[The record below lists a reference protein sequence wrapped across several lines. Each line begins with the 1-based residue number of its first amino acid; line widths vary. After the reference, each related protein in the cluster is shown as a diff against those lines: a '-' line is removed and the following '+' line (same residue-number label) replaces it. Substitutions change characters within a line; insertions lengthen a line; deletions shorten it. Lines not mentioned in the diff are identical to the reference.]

1 MIIGLKHRFALIYGT
16 TIFFVVLMTMGL
28 MIMVLNYYVTSQS
41 VFTSEVQRQ
50 FQSTII
56 GIGFIFAPVGFFFS
70 YTIGW
75 FISEQLHTS
84 RYMIAPLALE
94 NPPQEPVMLEREFRS
109 KISSIHRSVEQ
120 MREAYEQIQ
129 HFSVN
134 ASHELRTPLTIMR
147 GEIELAL
154 RQEKSVE
161 QYQEILGSL
170 FEETIRLSRILDD
183 LLLVAK
189 SQLGQ
194 VPLNT
199 ELLDLRQLI
208 EEMQDEAE
216 MYTSQ
221 AGIRL
226 SLGHLDPAPIMGDPL
241 RLRRMLLNLI
251 DNAVKYNRPGG
262 SINISLFSA
271 RDEARLTI
279 EDTGIGIAKDDVPRI
294 FDRFYR
300 VDTEHAKGMGG
311 TGLGLFIVRWIA
323 ETHGGHIAVTST
335 PGTGSTFIITLP
347 LTTLA

>member
-28 MIMVLNYYVTSQS
+28 MIMVLNYYVTSQP
-41 VFTSEVQRQ
+41 VFSSEVQRQ
-50 FQSTII
+50 FQNTII
-56 GIGFIFAPVGFFFS
+56 GIGVVFAPVGFFFA

-84 RYMIAPLALE
+84 RYMIAPHALE
-94 NPPQEPVMLEREFRS
+94 EPPQETVALEREFRT
-109 KISSIHRSVEQ
+109 KISSIHHSVEQ
-120 MREAYEQIQ
+120 MKEAYEQIQ

-154 RQEKSVE
+154 RQEKTVD

-194 VPLNT
+194 VPLNP
-199 ELLDLRQLI
+199 EPLDLKQLI
-208 EEMQDEAE
+208 EEMHDEAE
-216 MYTSQ
+216 LYTSQ
-221 AGIRL
+221 AGISL
-226 SLGHLDPAPIMGDPL
+226 HLGHLDSAPILGDAL
-241 RLRRMLLNLI
+241 RLRRLLLNLI
-251 DNAVKYNRPGG
+251 DNGVKYNKPGG
-262 SINISLFSA
+262 SITISLRTS
-271 RDEARLTI
+271 RDEARLVI
-279 EDTGIGIAKDDVPRI
+279 EDTGIGIAKEDIPRV
-294 FDRFYR
+294 FDRFFR
-300 VDTEHAKGMGG
+300 VDTEHTKGMGG

-323 ETHGGHIAVTST
+323 ETHGGTISVQST
-335 PGTGSTFIITLP
+335 PGIGSAFSITLP
-347 LTTLA
+347 LNAIS